1 MPTNRHPTLRPADP
15 RPWSRNRL
23 LVMLAGITV
32 TLGLLITGLGMAVW
46 SAITIPDAAATP
58 APAASGEVVVVSVR
72 DRFAAAPMTAV
83 DEEAAFTP
91 DPTTVLAP
99 QIVVPVGTV
108 EAGPARVPSGF
119 PRTPEGAVGQLA
131 AIEKTVLESMSLPVA
146 RDVHRVWV
154 APGGPAVEEWEL
166 TRNVVSFLAAGR
178 QGGQQKDLTTLV
190 TLTPAAGLVKG
201 RDGPG
206 WTVVCVLMDVQ
217 VAIRTEARMGYGFC
231 SRMQWHPVEQ
241 RWLIAA
247 GTPPAPAPS
256 TWPGS
261 VAAVEAGWLAWTE
274 GVEE

>member
-1 MPTNRHPTLRPADP
+1 MPTNHHPTRHPADP
-15 RPWSRNRL
+15 GPWSRTRL

-32 TLGLLITGLGMAVW
+32 ALGLLITGLGLAAW
-46 SAITIPDAAATP
+46 SAITTPGAAAPPTP
-58 APAASGEVVVVSVR
+58 AAAGEVVVVSVR
-72 DRFAAAPMTAV
+72 DRIAAAPMAAV
-83 DEEAAFTP
+83 DEDAAFTP
-91 DPTTVLAP
+91 DPATVVAP
-99 QIVVPVGTV
+99 QIVVPVATV
-108 EAGPARVPSGF
+108 EVGPAGVPSGF

-146 RDVHRVWV
+146 RDVHTAWV

-201 RDGPG
+201 SDGPG

-231 SRMQWHPVEQ
+231 SRMQWNPVEQ

-256 TWPGS
+256 AWPGS